1 MSVVSSRTSN
11 FSSTTLRGT
20 QALRCD
26 LFIFPQILLWLA
38 TCTLAFRGIY
48 FFWMRNFIR
57 LRQEHPYLQ
66 MQITYLSSRSRE
78 SNCNSA
84 NCKPPI
90 AIARRVSN
98 LLRNLD
104 VVHWIL
110 SCSTWEKHCK
120 NSQKHIQI
128 SLLLE
133 CSFWIQYNQHQFFFM
148 FCIAFQRGGWIQRR
162 RESRFQT
169 IVILCVSSSFFIKLW
184 SGRFPVL
191 YVNNSLWC
199 SG

>member
-1 MSVVSSRTSN
+1 MSNWSLASFSSRTSN
-11 FSSTTLRGT
+11 FSSTSLRGT
-20 QALRCD
+20 QALRSD

-38 TCTLAFRGIY
+38 TCTLAFRGSY

-57 LRQEHPYLQ
+57 FRQ

-104 VVHWIL
+104 VAHWIL

-128 SLLLE
+128 SFLLQ
-133 CSFWIQYNQHQFFFM
+133 CSFWIQYQFFFM

-162 RESRFQT
+162 RESRFPT
-169 IVILCVSSSFFIKLW
+169 IVILVSPPRSSSNYEVGVSQF
-184 SGRFPVL
+184 
-191 YVNNSLWC
+191 C
-199 SG
+199 M